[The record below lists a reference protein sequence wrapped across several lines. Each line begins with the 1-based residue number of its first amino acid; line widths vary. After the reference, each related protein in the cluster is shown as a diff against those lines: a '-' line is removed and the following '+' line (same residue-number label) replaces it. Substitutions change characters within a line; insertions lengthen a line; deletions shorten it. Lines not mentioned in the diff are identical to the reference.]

1 MHFTSD
7 NKLNT
12 IHDINT
18 YVKSGKMIEI
28 SKDKKMIKIIEK
40 ILGEKVK
47 VRNIEFFLK
56 PKKLVCVLHFT
67 KIIFIGISKI
77 KRP

>member
-1 MHFTSD
+1 MHFTAD

-28 SKDKKMIKIIEK
+28 SKDKRMTKIIEK
-40 ILGEKVK
+40 ILDEKVK

-56 PKKLVCVLHFT
+56 PKKTPKFSQ
-67 KIIFIGISKI
+67 KI
-77 KRP
+77 

>member
-18 YVKSGKMIEI
+18 FMKSGKMIEI

-47 VRNIEFFLK
+47 VRNIEFFK
-56 PKKLVCVLHFT
+56 A
-67 KIIFIGISKI
+67 
-77 KRP
+77 